1 MYDGDS
7 FSQLSVSVPFIWGK
21 YSPVSEQKQSEA
33 ELIVKQ
39 P

>member
-7 FSQLSVSVPFIWGK
+7 FSQLSVSVK